1 MPHTYEYPRP
11 ALTVDCIVFGL
22 DAQQEL
28 KVMLIQ
34 RDIPPFQGQWAIPGG
49 FVRIEETLE
58 AAALRELQ
66 EETGIQDVFLEQ
78 LYTFGNLDRDPRDRT
93 VTVAYYALINLV
105 EQKIKATTDAKD
117 AAWFA
122 LSKIPKLAFDHDQ
135 ILQTA
140 IARLRSKIRY
150 EPIGFELLPQNF
162 SLSQLQK
169 LYETVL
175 DRSLDK
181 RNFRK
186 KILGMDLLID
196 TGKVEHNVA
205 HRAAKLY
212 QFDENKYL
220 QLKQKGFNFEI

>member
-1 MPHTYEYPRP
+1 MYNYEYPRP

-34 RDIPPFQGQWAIPGG
+34 RDIPPFEGQWAIPGG
-49 FVRIEETLE
+49 FVRMEETLE
-58 AAALRELQ
+58 EAALRELQ
-66 EETGIQDVFLEQ
+66 EETGIHHIFLEQ
-78 LYTFGNLDRDPRDRT
+78 LYTFGCLGRDPRDRT
-93 VTVAYYALINLV
+93 VTVAYFALINLV
-105 EQKIKATTDAKD
+105 EQKIQASTDAR
-117 AAWFA
+117 AAEWF
-122 LSKIPKLAFDHDQ
+122 SISNIPQLAFDHNQ
-135 ILQTA
+135 ILQIA

-162 SLSQLQK
+162 SLSQLQR

-175 DRSLDK
+175 DRPLDK

>member
-1 MPHTYEYPRP
+1 MPYTYEYPRP

-66 EETGIQDVFLEQ
+66 EETGIHDVFLEQ
-78 LYTFGNLDRDPRDRT
+78 LYSFGELERDPRDRT
-93 VTVAYYALINLV
+93 VTVAYFALINLA
-105 EQKIKATTDAKD
+105 EQEIKATNDARE
-117 AAWFA
+117 ANWFA
-122 LSKIPKLAFDHDQ
+122 LSEIPQLAFDHDK

-150 EPIGFELLPQNF
+150 EPIGFELLPTKF
-162 SLSQLQK
+162 TLSQLQK

-175 DRSLDK
+175 DRKLDK

-186 KILGMDLLID
+186 KILSMDLLID
-196 TGKVEHNVA
+196 IDEVEQGVS

-212 QFDENKYL
+212 QFDETKYL
-220 QLKQKGFNFEI
+220 QLKQNGFNFEI